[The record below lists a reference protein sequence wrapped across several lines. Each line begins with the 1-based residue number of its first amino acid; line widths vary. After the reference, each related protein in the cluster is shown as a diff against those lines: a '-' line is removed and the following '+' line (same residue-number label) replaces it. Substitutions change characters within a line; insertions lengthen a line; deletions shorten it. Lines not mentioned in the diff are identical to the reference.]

1 MKIVIPR
8 ERAPGERRVAATPE
22 TVGKLRGLGAEV
34 AVERDA
40 GAGAAFPDAAYTEA
54 GAEIAADPAALYAG
68 AHVVLRAAPPSP
80 DELKGLARGTLLVGM
95 LGPRGDAER
104 VQSYADAGV
113 TALAMELLPR
123 ITRAQP
129 MDVLSSQS
137 NIAGYGAVLLAATHY
152 PSLFP
157 MMMTAAGTIAAARVL
172 VLGAGVAGLQ
182 AIATARR
189 LGAVVMA
196 YDVRPA
202 VREQVES
209 LGAKFV
215 AVESEETAEAETSG
229 GYAKEMSEAHKEK
242 EREALAKEVAKASV
256 VVTTAQ
262 IPGRPA
268 PVLITEE
275 MARQMKPGSV
285 IVDLAAETGGNC
297 ALTKAGET
305 IEEGGVTIIGAVNL
319 PAHWPTDSS
328 RLLARNLLAFL
339 QPLFDKESGT
349 LKLDT
354 SDEVVAGCLLTRDG
368 EVVHPDFAPAAA

>member
-1 MKIVIPR
+1 MRIAVPR

-22 TVGKLRGLGAEV
+22 TVGKLRALGAEV
-34 AVERDA
+34 AVEK
-40 GAGAAFPDAAYTEA
+40 GAGEEAAFPDAAYAEA
-54 GAEIAADPAALYAG
+54 GAELAADASALYAG
-68 AHVVLRAAPPSP
+68 ADIVLRAAPPEPAELAALSP
-80 DELKGLARGTLLVGM
+80 GTVLVGL

-104 VQSYADAGV
+104 VGAYAKAGV
-113 TALAMELLPR
+113 TALALELLPR

-157 MMMTAAGTIAAARVL
+157 MMMTAAGTIPAARVL

-189 LGAVVMA
+189 LGAVVLA

-215 AVESEETAEAETSG
+215 EVASEEVAQAETAA
-229 GYAKEMSEAHKEK
+229 GYAREMSEAHKEK
-242 EREALAKEVAKASV
+242 EREALAKEVARASV

-268 PVLITEE
+268 PVLVTEE
-275 MARQMKPGSV
+275 MARAMRPGSV

-305 IEEGGVTIIGAVNL
+305 VDVGGVTVIGAVNL
-319 PAHWPTDSS
+319 PARWPMDSS

-339 QPLFDKESGT
+339 GPLIDKEAGT

-354 SDEVVAGCLLTRDG
+354 ADETVAGCLLTRDG
-368 EVVHPDFAPAAA
+368 AVVHPDFAPAAA